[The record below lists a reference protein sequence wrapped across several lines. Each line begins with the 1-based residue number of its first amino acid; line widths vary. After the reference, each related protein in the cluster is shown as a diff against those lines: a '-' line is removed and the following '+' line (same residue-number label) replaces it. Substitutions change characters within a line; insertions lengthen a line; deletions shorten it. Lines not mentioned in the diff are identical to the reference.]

1 MKFSIFTILTSLSC
15 ALALPTTNVTQ
26 KPDNP
31 PSDPSLKLSNTTVP
45 LSNSSINDTSPSG
58 PSIYLPRR
66 TYRRRQLNFFQPG
79 SSSSSGAAF
88 PAGDFPVPSSSLS
101 LFPSAFPTSSMPS
114 SSLPSGVP
122 GVGSGHGK
130 RSSYVCATLEMKNN
144 PAVQFG
150 DRNQERRQAAVRP
163 IVSEVLANE
172 TLQLLLEKLESEEA
186 TRERNEC
193 LVRIYEDA
201 SDCANDMFAY
211 PIWPRLLRFD
221 DLGVFS
227 TTVLTR

>member
-1 MKFSIFTILTSLSC
+1 
-15 ALALPTTNVTQ
+15 
-26 KPDNP
+26 
-31 PSDPSLKLSNTTVP
+31 
-45 LSNSSINDTSPSG
+45 
-58 PSIYLPRR
+58 
-66 TYRRRQLNFFQPG
+66 
-79 SSSSSGAAF
+79 
-88 PAGDFPVPSSSLS
+88 
-101 LFPSAFPTSSMPS
+101 
-114 SSLPSGVP
+114 
-122 GVGSGHGK
+122 
-130 RSSYVCATLEMKNN
+130 MKNN